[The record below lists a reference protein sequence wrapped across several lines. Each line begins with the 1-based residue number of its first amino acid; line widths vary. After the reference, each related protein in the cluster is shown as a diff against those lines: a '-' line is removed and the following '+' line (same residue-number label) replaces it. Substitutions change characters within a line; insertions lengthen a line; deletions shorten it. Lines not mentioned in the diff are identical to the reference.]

1 MSNATTNTPRTVIA
15 RDGDTVDQL
24 CWRHLGQ
31 TAAVTEA
38 TLALNPG
45 LASRPHLVAGQRVTL
60 APAVVN
66 TQKLINLF
74 D

>member
-1 MSNATTNTPRTVIA
+1 MSNTNTTPRTVIA

-45 LASRPHLVAGQRVTL
+45 LSDRPHLKAGQRGTL
-60 APAVVN
+60 AQPVAS

>member
-1 MSNATTNTPRTVIA
+1 MSNPTTPPRTVIA

-24 CWRHLGQ
+24 CWRHQGQ

-45 LASRPHLVAGQRVTL
+45 LSDRPHLTAGQRVTL
-60 APAVVN
+60 APPVAN
-66 TQKLINLF
+66 TQKLIHLF